1 MGDPRVIRV
10 GAKHVPLKG
19 SFAHQVSDRLP
30 SSRISQI
37 MWSRRAS
44 DRSMAVAIIQI
55 MVVLHPTFI
64 VLCAPRLFK
73 QSAQSQDGGTENFG
87 RTCAHRCPECNA
99 GIYAQADA
107 RTRLVIESSNISRPT
122 LGLPAQILRLVAIGI
137 FVIAEIL
144 VLYAG
149 FGYSYRRGLD
159 NIPVLLIG
167 GISIAMPSVL
177 SVTLAVGAQQLAKHK
192 AIVTPSPPL
201 RSWLVS
207 RSCAPTE

>member
-1 MGDPRVIRV
+1 
-10 GAKHVPLKG
+10 
-19 SFAHQVSDRLP
+19 P
-30 SSRISQI
+30 SSCISQI

-107 RTRLVIESSNISRPT
+107 NSTR
-122 LGLPAQILRLVAIGI
+122 ILRLVAIGI
-137 FVIAEIL
+137 FVIAEIF

-159 NIPVLLIG
+159 NIPVLFIG

-192 AIVTPSPPL
+192 AIVTPSLPL

-207 RSCAPTE
+207 RSCAPTTRAHPQRIS